1 MLGVQAVPAFTWCRT
16 RTLFPLSLFGLC
28 LYPWCGAWWCACS
41 GHCLWSP
48 GTYSTVIF
56 VDTSATDTDPEEP
69 ANALASLGR
78 KPVQPKPKGSKQRRV
93 SKAGARLLKTGRLAK
108 SQQLKREKKLK
119 LTKKEKENM
128 KDLKKQK
135 VSPDCVPVLASVLE
149 RCCTCRQDSLAY
161 EAFGLPSP
169 TRCKVRL
176 ALSIPL
182 LGCCQGCCL
191 CQWVKGFWGLFKKI
205 TVYLLDCKF

>member
-1 MLGVQAVPAFTWCRT
+1 MMQGAH
-16 RTLFPLSLFGLC
+16 PLSALPLWFVP
-28 LYPWCGAWWCACS
+28 LYPWCWAWWCACS
-41 GHCLWSP
+41 NHCLWSP

-78 KPVQPKPKGSKQRRV
+78 KPVQPKPKTTKQRRV
-93 SKAGARLLKTGRLAK
+93 SRAGARLLKTGRLAR

-135 VSPDCVPVLASVLE
+135 VSVPCSISVQMLL
-149 RCCTCRQDSLAY
+149 CMFVIIILRQL
-161 EAFGLPSP
+161 GLLP
-169 TRCKVRL
+169 V
-176 ALSIPL
+176 
-182 LGCCQGCCL
+182 QGAR
-191 CQWVKGFWGLFKKI
+191 QEE
-205 TVYLLDCKF
+205 

>member
-1 MLGVQAVPAFTWCRT
+1 MCMPGVQAVPAFTWCRT
-16 RTLFPLSLFGLC
+16 HTLFPLSLFGLC

-135 VSPDCVPVLASVLE
+135 VSPDCVPVLASVVE
-149 RCCTCRQDSLAY
+149 RCCSYCQTVWRMGQLG
-161 EAFGLPSP
+161 FH
-169 TRCKVRL
+169 
-176 ALSIPL
+176 PL
-182 LGCCQGCCL
+182 LA
-191 CQWVKGFWGLFKKI
+191 VR
-205 TVYLLDCKF
+205 